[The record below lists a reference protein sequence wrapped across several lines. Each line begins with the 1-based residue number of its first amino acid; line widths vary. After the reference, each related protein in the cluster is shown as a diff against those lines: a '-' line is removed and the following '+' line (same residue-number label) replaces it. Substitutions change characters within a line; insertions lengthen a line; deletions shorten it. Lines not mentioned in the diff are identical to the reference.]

1 MGVPELLRA
10 ISITLGVKKITLDV
24 FENITVDCLYF
35 DLASL
40 MHIAAQD
47 TYAYGNYFDEVK
59 QQNLAQYS
67 DEELMQRLYDNVGMR
82 LTHAIRTATPKK
94 LVYIAMDGV
103 PVYAKSVQQRWR
115 RFSTTSSLL
124 FDSNCITPGTKFM
137 DNFSDWLRH
146 WIADYSSVYKEADFF
161 LTDHTVPGEAEHK
174 IASEIRR
181 HSSWCHVIHGL
192 DTDLFLISLLLTPRV
207 YLWNEKPIE
216 ILSITET
223 DHLNATK
230 DVNENN
236 HRGRIRQSFNQFPQ
250 IVDIEAAKTII
261 AKRIGTTNSLAS
273 FVAGTMILGNDFI
286 PRNKSL
292 EDFVASLHVIID
304 ALREG
309 DIATTIKSSDNI
321 ITDIRVLWKPFMK
334 FLLTVSSHE
343 NHLLVSA
350 AQRTHNPL
358 VSKATEGV
366 TFHYDRYAKMYREDV
381 TRREAINTNVDSVVT
396 RYLEMIAFVL
406 VYYAVGTHAVN
417 KRLYYDYYY
426 APLLTDLTR
435 IGPTVVVSVAQK
447 KLWLASDETFLNPY
461 HHLVA
466 VLPQRSFYLLP
477 RTVARSLEQKIIR
490 EITWSHL
497 YPKKV
502 DRDIEGYAVEHV
514 GPVFVPFMVPSTAE
528 SIAVPEFILSPEA
541 QYFTHSSDTN
551 ASEDIPEIQW

>member
-10 ISITLGVKKITLDV
+10 IAITLGVKKITLDV

-47 TYAYGNYFDEVK
+47 TYAYGNYFDEQK
-59 QQNLAQYS
+59 QQDLAQYS
-67 DEELMQRLYDNVGMR
+67 DKELMQRLYDNVGLR
-82 LTHAIRTATPKK
+82 IAHAVRTATPKK

-115 RFSTTSSLL
+115 RFAATPSLL
-124 FDSNCITPGTKFM
+124 FDSNSITPGTKFM
-137 DNFSDWLRH
+137 DDFSDWLRQ
-146 WIADYSSVYKEADFF
+146 WIATFSRTYKEADFF

-174 IASEIRR
+174 IAAEIRR

-192 DTDLFLISLLLTPRV
+192 DTDLFLISLLLTPKV
-207 YLWNEKPIE
+207 YLWNEKPIDVH
-216 ILSITET
+216 ITE
-223 DHLNATK
+223 DEHLTATREVDK
-230 DVNENN
+230 HYKE
-236 HRGRIRQSFNQFPQ
+236 RRIRKSPNEFPQ
-250 IVDIEAAKTII
+250 IVDIDAAKTII
-261 AKRIGTTNSLAS
+261 AKRICTTNSLAS

-309 DIATTIKSSDNI
+309 DIATTTKSPDNT

-334 FLLTVSSHE
+334 FLLSVASHE
-343 NHLLVSA
+343 NHLIVSA
-350 AQRTHNPL
+350 AQRTSNPL

-381 TRREAINTNVDSVVT
+381 ARRDPVNIDTNAVVT
-396 RYLEMIAFVL
+396 RYIEMIAFVL
-406 VYYAVGTHAVN
+406 VYYGVGTHAVN

-426 APLLTDLTR
+426 APLLTDLAR
-435 IGPTVVVSVAQK
+435 IAPTVVVSVAQK
-447 KLWLASDETFLNPY
+447 KVWLTGDEGFLNPY
-461 HHLVA
+461 HHLIA

-477 RTVARSLEQKIIR
+477 RVVARSLAEKITHDR
-490 EITWSHL
+490 SWSQL
-497 YPKKV
+497 YPNKV
-502 DRDIEGYAVEHV
+502 DRDIDGYAVEHV
-514 GPVFVPFMVPSTAE
+514 GPVFVPFMIPSVAE
-528 SIAVPEFILSPEA
+528 SLSVPEFILFPEA
-541 QYFTHSSDTN
+541 QYFTHSIDTN
-551 ASEDIPEIQW
+551 APDDIPEIQW